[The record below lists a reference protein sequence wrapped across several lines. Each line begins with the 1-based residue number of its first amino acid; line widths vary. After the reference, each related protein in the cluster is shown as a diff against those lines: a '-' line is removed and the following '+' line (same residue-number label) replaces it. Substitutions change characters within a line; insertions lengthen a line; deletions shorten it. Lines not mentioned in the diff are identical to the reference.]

1 MLAEE
6 DFKEDMCW
14 VYIHEMYWKTMI
26 VRAEIST
33 VIAHIKDL
41 VPQKDLQEILAPAY
55 TNDHQVY
62 HTDAGDIIS
71 LFAIGVAEQG
81 GKSRI
86 ASSWKVYN
94 ELAATRPDL
103 IQTLSKDWVFQK

>member
-1 MLAEE
+1 MKCYNSSSHLT
-6 DFKEDMCW
+6 CL
-14 VYIHEMYWKTMI
+14 IQ
-26 VRAEIST
+26 
-33 VIAHIKDL
+33 AHIKDL

-81 GKSRI
+81 GK
-86 ASSWKVYN
+86 YN